1 MTSVHQVCCLVS
13 KPGGGASKDKFCTF
27 DSHAKIREGMSEI
40 FKFIFRLMI
49 YAADACC
56 SVWKPECFKTEHVSG
71 A

>member
-1 MTSVHQVCCLVS
+1 
-13 KPGGGASKDKFCTF
+13 
-27 DSHAKIREGMSEI
+27 MSEI

-71 A
+71 AWAERSGRKIRWSGAERGAGAVENDGSL